1 LDKLFSKKEIMDG
14 AIEPTGAGKFPA
26 LDSARVAILKGIL
39 IVVQEIKFLI
49 RFLNHFFI
57 ILFRCN

>member
-26 LDSARVAILKGIL
+26 LDSARVAILKGNQNSCATGL
-39 IVVQEIKFLI
+39 KF
-49 RFLNHFFI
+49 
-57 ILFRCN
+57 